1 MSDQTK
7 ISESDIRRLRR
18 LVSETDPQASA
29 YTDPMLEEYIER
41 NEGVIYWAAAEICQ
55 EKAASA
61 TALFDFSAD
70 GGSYQRGDIAAK
82 WLKLAEHYKALG
94 GKKNGGTIELIKWP
108 PEPQRINVLDYR
120 TEWEA

>member
-1 MSDQTK
+1 MSDNTVPE
-7 ISESDIRRLRR
+7 SEIKRLRR
-18 LVSETDPQASA
+18 LTSETDVANSN
-29 YTDPMLEEYIER
+29 YTDAMLAEYIER
-41 NEGVIYWAAAEICQ
+41 AEGVVYWAAAEICQ
-55 EKAASA
+55 EKAAAA

-82 WLKLAEHYKALG
+82 WLKLAEHYKTLG

>member
-1 MSDQTK
+1 MSDNT
-7 ISESDIRRLRR
+7 IPESDIRRLRR
-18 LVSETDPQASA
+18 LVSETDVLNSPYSDQ
-29 YTDPMLEEYIER
+29 MLAEYIER
-41 NEGVIYWAAAEICQ
+41 AEGVIYWAAAEICQ
-55 EKAASA
+55 EKAAGA
-61 TALFDFSAD
+61 TALFNFSAD
-70 GGSYQRGDIAAK
+70 GGRYERGDVAAK

>member
-1 MSDQTK
+1 MSDNN
-7 ISESDIRRLRR
+7 IPESEIQRLRR
-18 LVSETDPQASA
+18 LVAETDQNST
-29 YTDPMLEEYIER
+29 YTDELLTEYIER

-61 TALFDFSAD
+61 AGLFDFSAD
-70 GGSYQRGDIAAK
+70 GGSYQRGEVSAK
-82 WLKLAEHYKALG
+82 WLKMADTYKTLG

-120 TEWEA
+120 TDWEA